1 MRNATL
7 CITFLMLRSGLGAQC
22 SARTMKEDR
31 VAVSAAESRKAVFRR
46 AVEIWQQG
54 RAELINTVVTPS
66 YVGHTSSGNRNVDG
80 LRARITEFHALY
92 PDIKFM
98 IEDQLAEGDRIA
110 TRMTAFGTSK
120 ETGKV
125 VHLIGLNISRFV
137 GNRIVEEWPVWEIV
151 R

>member
-1 MRNATL
+1 MRKATL
-7 CITFLMLRSGLGAQC
+7 CITFLMLCSGLGAQC
-22 SARTMKEDR
+22 SARPIKENQ
-31 VAVSAAESRKAVFRR
+31 VAVGAMSRKAVFRR

-54 RAELINTVVTPS
+54 RAELIDTVVTPS

-92 PDIKFM
+92 PDIRF
-98 IEDQLAEGDRIA
+98 IIDDQLAEGNKVA
-110 TRMTAFGTSK
+110 TRLTAYGTSK

-137 GNRIVEEWPVWEIV
+137 GDRIAEEWPVWEIV